1 MQAAAAAIAESV
13 CNRYLVVGLLRRK
26 FLASMPQAQQGTRLR
41 LQSYCSADDDDDVRT
56 RIFRDSGFGNLGMQE
71 MPSFVLRYCH
81 DLMPY
86 LGTVPI
92 ESLASY
98 V

>member
-13 CNRYLVVGLLRRK
+13 CNRYLVVGLHL
-26 FLASMPQAQQGTRLR
+26 FVCAQAAR